1 MRDLERRS
9 ASDGTGGGRGPG
21 AAPGKAT
28 LTGRLQRRARA
39 TAGPAAEAQA
49 TQASGEMGSGLP
61 SALRSRLEGAT
72 GADLGGVMVHTGA
85 AAQAASAE
93 LGAEAW
99 TLGTD
104 LYFAADTYAP
114 GTPAGDHLI
123 AHEIAH
129 VVQQQG
135 GAAREVRGR
144 LEVSAPGDALEL
156 EAERFADAFAA
167 GGTATIAQRTGAVV
181 QRRPIDPPQNL
192 DERAAAADDR
202 GARALARELVRDEVA
217 PAEVARL
224 AALVPEA
231 SQAGFWTELVAR
243 LARALPRQIAV
254 GVPAE
259 LTTADAVRAWI
270 EPWAQRAAA
279 WLEVLPAAHAAAVK
293 DAVSQRVASIVA
305 RWKTPNYGRFADQE
319 PARDGIYAGVAPHL
333 GVGVLEQAHRLA
345 PVEGD
350 DPAAGEGRRD
360 IWMADQTR
368 RETEDTTALAAG
380 AFDRAEVERAAAAMV
395 HLADG
400 LRTLEA
406 SAPDHAALVQAYA
419 EAVMA
424 YKRTLR
430 LGTGRATPADLAR
443 LREHTAELDAQVV
456 AVNRAETDRQ
466 ATLID
471 GGKVPGGRHQ
481 RRGDVAHAQ
490 WWQPL
495 LVPGVPIERRP
506 QEMTLDSGRRADQID
521 QVGLHEGGRT
531 IHGTTDKFLTEGTS
545 SHFCVNPDGSVGQLG
560 PVSETGTHIVRGNA
574 ASVGLDLT
582 FYDGPYLD
590 GAADQA
596 FLGFLEESPAQ
607 LVAAAKLSLATGD
620 LSGRRFP
627 LAPPVSDFRTKTTS
641 TLDDSGPGVYPHGP
655 MRANDH
661 SDPGDEI
668 TQEFYKWIVAVQ
680 VWEERFGPIDVRDRG
695 ELARVEALVR
705 GAERQALVALDDRTL
720 LAHSAGRASIATTRE
735 RHTITIAPEGGAPTT
750 QTLPQRTAR
759 GVVQLAIADGEVV
772 TAGQPLARV
781 NPFDDGQRGHFDAQV
796 RAQLAELGS

>member
-1 MRDLERRS
+1 M
-9 ASDGTGGGRGPG
+9 
-21 AAPGKAT
+21 
-28 LTGRLQRRARA
+28 
-39 TAGPAAEAQA
+39 AGPAAEAQA
-49 TQASGEMGSGLP
+49 TQASGEAGSGLP
-61 SALRSRLEGAT
+61 SALRSRLESAT
-72 GADLGGVMVHTGA
+72 GADLGGVQVHTGA

-135 GAAREVRGR
+135 GAAREVRER

-181 QRRPIDPPQNL
+181 QRRPVDPPQNL

-254 GVPAE
+254 VVPAE

-380 AFDRAEVERAAAAMV
+380 AFDRAEVEHAAAAMV

-430 LGTGRATPADLAR
+430 LGTGRATPADLER

-466 ATLID
+466 ATLIE

-545 SHFCVNPDGSVGQLG
+545 SHFCVNPTAPSDS
-560 PVSETGTHIVRGNA
+560 
-574 ASVGLDLT
+574 
-582 FYDGPYLD
+582 
-590 GAADQA
+590 
-596 FLGFLEESPAQ
+596 
-607 LVAAAKLSLATGD
+607 
-620 LSGRRFP
+620 SGRCPRP
-627 LAPPVSDFRTKTTS
+627 APTSCGATRPRSGSISRSTTGRTSTARPTRRSWDSSRSRRPSSWPRPSCRWRPATCRVSGFRWLLRCPTFRTKTTA

-668 TQEFYKWIVAVQ
+668 TQEFYKWIVVVQ

-735 RHTITIAPEGGAPTT
+735 RHTIAIAPEAGPPTT
-750 QTLPQRTAR
+750 QSLPQRTAR